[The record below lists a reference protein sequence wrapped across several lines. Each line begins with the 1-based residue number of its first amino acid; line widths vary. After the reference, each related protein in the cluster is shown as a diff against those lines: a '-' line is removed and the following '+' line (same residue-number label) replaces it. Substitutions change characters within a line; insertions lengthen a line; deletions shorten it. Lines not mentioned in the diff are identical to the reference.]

1 MRVGLNA
8 TCLNERPSGAKQR
21 FIGIYGALFRRCPDI
36 EFVIYQ
42 PRDCNVGAWFNG
54 APNVAVRPT
63 PLPSTGRAARMLK
76 GLGYWRSAFAQ
87 DRLDLFETFHLPLVD
102 ARNCP
107 TVLTVHDARPVLPE
121 IPLAKRMLH
130 GAVFRR
136 ALRRADHV
144 VTVSDAMRRELLAI
158 CPEASVSTIYNG
170 IDPAPFNRLPASGE
184 QTRSKLGLPTQFILA
199 VGHLEAR
206 KNYIRLIQ
214 AVATLRDRGQPIS
227 LVIVGNDGG
236 QAKGVVEEINR
247 LSLSD
252 VVRLLSGVTD
262 RELADLYSLC
272 TMVAFPSR
280 YEGFG
285 IPVLEAMAA
294 QRPIVLSD
302 IPVFRELT
310 EDKGVYFPPDD
321 SEAMAGVIADLLSCR
336 ERQEKLVSYGRE
348 RVRAFTFPQLAAQVE
363 QVYQQLI

>member
-1 MRVGLNA
+1 MITGLILRLSVAFRLAGVRGANWA
-8 TCLNERPSGAKQR
+8 CRRSSSWPSDTWRP
-21 FIGIYGALFRRCPDI
+21 
-36 EFVIYQ
+36 
-42 PRDCNVGAWFNG
+42 
-54 APNVAVRPT
+54 
-63 PLPSTGRAARMLK
+63 
-76 GLGYWRSAFAQ
+76 
-87 DRLDLFETFHLPLVD
+87 
-102 ARNCP
+102 
-107 TVLTVHDARPVLPE
+107 
-121 IPLAKRMLH
+121 
-130 GAVFRR
+130 
-136 ALRRADHV
+136 
-144 VTVSDAMRRELLAI
+144 
-158 CPEASVSTIYNG
+158 
-170 IDPAPFNRLPASGE
+170 
-184 QTRSKLGLPTQFILA
+184 
-199 VGHLEAR
+199 
-206 KNYIRLIQ
+206 KNYVRLIQ

-262 RELADLYSLC
+262 GELADLYSLC

-336 ERQEKLVSYGRE
+336 ERQEKLVSYGRGARSRLYLSPTGGPGGASLSAS
-348 RVRAFTFPQLAAQVE
+348 RVSVMTTAATSGT
-363 QVYQQLI
+363 